1 MKAESEVQT
10 KGEVLPGLVER
21 LGKLATDSTAST
33 VNRLEA
39 IDLLLRL
46 AIGPRNRAAD
56 GVDVVT
62 CHNARIVLSEASQF
76 LDETMTS
83 SNNRARL
90 RLHAASL
97 ACLVGKLAGCTGLG
111 SRPQH
116 DDSRPNSA
124 LV

>member
-10 KGEVLPGLVER
+10 KNEVLPGLVEC

-39 IDLLLRL
+39 IDLLVRL

-62 CHNARIVLSEASQF
+62 CQNARIVLSEASQF
-76 LDETMTS
+76 LDQTMTS
-83 SNNRARL
+83 NNNRARL
-90 RLHAASL
+90 RLRAASL
-97 ACLVGKLAGCTGLG
+97 ASLVGKLAGCSGLV
-111 SRPQH
+111 SRPRH
-116 DDSRPNSA
+116 DDNRPNSA
-124 LV
+124 TV